1 MCSMA
6 TWSVEAPAGIL
17 LLLTVQASE
26 EEENKLLYAVAA
38 WETMGNVS
46 GSATQGAFQA
56 SVWVFFCF

>member
-17 LLLTVQASE
+17 LLLTVQTSE

-38 WETMGNVS
+38 
-46 GSATQGAFQA
+46 
-56 SVWVFFCF
+56 